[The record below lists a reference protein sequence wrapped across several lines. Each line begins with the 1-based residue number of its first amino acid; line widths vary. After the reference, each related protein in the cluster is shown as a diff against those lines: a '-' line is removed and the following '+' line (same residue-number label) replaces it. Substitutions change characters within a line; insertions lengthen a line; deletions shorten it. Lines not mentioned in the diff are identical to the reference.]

1 MSRQDIKT
9 VREFN
14 QWRRGGGEINLDK
27 GYPAQLSRALDGVVV
42 MAERYEAVRLLNPR
56 QFAELYAR
64 NLAGEGAFDELVDE
78 LVRE

>member
-1 MSRQDIKT
+1 MSKQDIKT

-14 QWRRGGGEINLDK
+14 QWRRGDGDICLDK
-27 GYPAQLSRALDGVVV
+27 GYPAQLSRALDCVVM

-64 NLAGEGAFDELVDE
+64 NLAGEGAFDALVDG
-78 LVRE
+78 LVRK